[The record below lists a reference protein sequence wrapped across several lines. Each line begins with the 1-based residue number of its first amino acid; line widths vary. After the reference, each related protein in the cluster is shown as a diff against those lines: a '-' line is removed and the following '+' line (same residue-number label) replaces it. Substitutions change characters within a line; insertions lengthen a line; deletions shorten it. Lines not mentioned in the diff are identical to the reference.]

1 MLPDSWHSDLQERQL
16 AKPSAPETC
25 PVFRRKSCAQA
36 YKGEYVWTEYG
47 NASPMSH
54 LLGHIKSHKSD
65 QSEVH
70 FIAFKDHADDPQYL
84 TAATLPGTYHQ
95 KLDLFKKFSTW
106 HRRKKTSCEG
116 KVRKKIENNSK
127 VIWFHSVFRQI
138 LIIENL
144 KGSKRTNCR
153 CQGLICPWTS
163 WSTTWEMVSSL
174 ELGHG
179 ISYATVVKRR
189 CEAGW
194 CQVKT
199 LRPRG
204 LHRFEDK
211 DGNPVPKY
219 VPKESGK
226 DVLVPISGSKK

>member
-1 MLPDSWHSDLQERQL
+1 VYRFRQSEQDCNEATSCHRFIKQKLVVVTVWPSCIVIWIMRICMYFVCNNLYYTISPLLLLFPCCQIVGTVIFKNDNWQSPRHQEL
-16 AKPSAPETC
+16 
-25 PVFRRKSCAQA
+25 
-36 YKGEYVWTEYG
+36 GEYFWTEYG
-47 NASPMSH
+47 NVSPMSH
-54 LLGHIKSHKSD
+54 LLGHIKSQKSD

-153 CQGLICPWTS
+153 G
-163 WSTTWEMVSSL
+163 
-174 ELGHG
+174 
-179 ISYATVVKRR
+179 
-189 CEAGW
+189 
-194 CQVKT
+194 
-199 LRPRG
+199 
-204 LHRFEDK
+204 
-211 DGNPVPKY
+211 
-219 VPKESGK
+219 
-226 DVLVPISGSKK
+226 

>member
-1 MLPDSWHSDLQERQL
+1 MRICMYFVCNNLYYTISPLLLLFPCCQIVGTVIFKNDNWQSPRHQEL
-16 AKPSAPETC
+16 
-25 PVFRRKSCAQA
+25 
-36 YKGEYVWTEYG
+36 GEYFWTEYG
-47 NASPMSH
+47 NVSPMSH
-54 LLGHIKSHKSD
+54 LLGHIKSQKSD

-127 VIWFHSVFRQI
+127 VIWFHSVYRQI

-144 KGSKRTNCR
+144 KGSKTTNCR

-179 ISYATVVKRR
+179 NS
-189 CEAGW
+189 
-194 CQVKT
+194 
-199 LRPRG
+199 
-204 LHRFEDK
+204 
-211 DGNPVPKY
+211 
-219 VPKESGK
+219 
-226 DVLVPISGSKK
+226 